1 MPYVI
6 RYITS
11 QEAPAKDVLKDLI
24 EMIKGVQH
32 PVRGL
37 FLRNYLTL
45 VSKNKLPDSGSVFEG
60 PGGTVVDAYTFLLQV
75 CVFLR
80 VVNI

>member
-1 MPYVI
+1 
-6 RYITS
+6 
-11 QEAPAKDVLKDLI
+11 
-24 EMIKGVQH
+24 MIKGVQH

-75 CVFLR
+75 CISLCVF
-80 VVNI
+80 NILIYTMVISSHFYHAYT